1 MLSSEIN
8 GHLTVASHCLRLQ
21 APSTHK
27 LQTHPNYRRPPTTGA
42 SQLQEHP
49 NYRDTPTTGTPQLQV
64 HPNYRAP
71 QLQAHIDTG
80 MCPNHSEQPT
90 LMQTF
95 SQRTEGHNNITPSS
109 EAADGVKTLQHL
121 SINQDLQ
128 QIATE
133 HHLLTSVAC

>member
-1 MLSSEIN
+1 MAISQL
-8 GHLTVASHCLRLQ
+8 LATASDSRRHPHTNYRHTPTTGDPQLQ
-21 APSTHK
+21 A
-27 LQTHPNYRRPPTTGA
+27 HPNYR
-42 SQLQEHP
+42 
-49 NYRDTPTTGTPQLQV
+49 NTPTTGTPQLQV

-95 SQRTEGHNNITPSS
+95 SQRTEGHSNITPSS